1 MFFSNFLQS
10 QPFKKC
16 NSIVVLPLACY
27 LAMNSG
33 ATASAQIVP
42 DATLPNN
49 SQVISNDNLSEI
61 LGGTAVGDNLF
72 HSFEAFS
79 VLTGQTAFFNN
90 AASIENIIGRITGS
104 SLSNIDGLIKANGT
118 ANLFLIN
125 PNGIIFGENAALDIG
140 GSFIG
145 STADSIQFA
154 DGSYF
159 SAVNPE
165 AEPLLTVSI
174 PVGLQYGA
182 NPGDITVRGSGSNL
196 SIDFDTFTVD
206 RSTRP
211 VGLEVNSGETLAL
224 IGGNVS
230 LEGGNVTASEGRI
243 ELGSVGTNETVRL
256 ISIDTGWQLDYTDVA
271 TFGDLT
277 LSNAASVDV
286 SGNGSGDV
294 QLQASRISFTDGSA
308 IVANTLGD
316 GRGGEVTV
324 VASEAIE
331 AVGVSNEQFFPS
343 GIKAHVDIDATGRGS
358 NITIDTKELFI
369 IDGAQIE
376 AITFGFGGGGN
387 LNVTAQDIKVVGG
400 NEFTASGLFAYVELF
415 AEGNGGNL
423 TIFTD
428 TLSLQDGAQIYTS
441 TFGIGD
447 AGNLN
452 LQAREIEVIG
462 FDPGGPSSLASSAES
477 LGPDLI
483 AEGDGGNLNII
494 TDTLRVANGGQIQ
507 TLSSGLGDAGTLNI
521 QAREI
526 ELSGTTPFG
535 SSGLLSNAFFL
546 TGNGG
551 NINVTTDK
559 LNIKNGAIISAS
571 NFQSAGRIPPGEGR
585 AGNVTINAN
594 TINLDNSDIETP
606 SRITASTFQ
615 AGGGNIELN
624 ANNITIQNNSEI
636 TAETQGEGNGGAI
649 SLTAN
654 SLELSNGAS
663 LSTNTSGAGNAGQIS
678 LQINDNLLV
687 TGNDTGIFS
696 QATTDSTGNSGQID
710 LNAGFLTIA
719 DNAQIDT
726 STFGMGDGGAV
737 TITTDTLQLTNN
749 GTISSSSIASGQA
762 GDIEVTTSNLL
773 TNEGQIIAT
782 SEETGG
788 GEITINSDFIYLD
801 NNSLVSTSVNDSNG
815 GGGNININSD
825 SVVTNRNS
833 DIRANAVFGQG
844 GNINIS
850 TEVIF
855 TSSYSDIDASSQFGL
870 DGVVE
875 VTNPDTDKQIGIIE
889 LPENVQDPTQ
899 LITASCP
906 IQKNN
911 VMVVSGKG
919 GLPDNPGSHLRGQS
933 VWLDTRLI
941 SPELTATDSNDSSDL
956 TTVTTPKQNL
966 VANTAI
972 TEAKGWI
979 VNADGNVELLTYN
992 PNQSPL
998 NSWYRPFSCQDVST
1012 K

>member
-1 MFFSNFLQS
+1 MFLSNFLQS
-10 QPFKKC
+10 QPFRKY
-16 NSIVVLPLACY
+16 NSIVVLPLACI
-27 LAMNSG
+27 AINSG
-33 ATASAQIVP
+33 AIASAQIVP

-49 SQVISNDNLSEI
+49 SQVITNDNLSEI
-61 LGGTAVGDNLF
+61 IGGTAAGDNLF

-90 AASIENIIGRITGS
+90 AVNIENIIGRITGS
-104 SLSNIDGLIKANGT
+104 SLSDIDGLIKANGS

-154 DGSYF
+154 DGTRF

-182 NPGDITVRGSGSNL
+182 NPADITIEGSGNNL

-206 RSTRP
+206 RSSRP

-224 IGGNVS
+224 VGGNVS

-243 ELGSVGTNETVRL
+243 ELGSVGANETVRL
-256 ISIDTGWQLDYTDVA
+256 ISADTGWQLDYTDVA
-271 TFGDLT
+271 TFGELT
-277 LSNAASVDV
+277 LSDAASVDV

-294 QLQASRISFTDGSA
+294 QLRAKQISLLNGSS
-308 IVANTLGD
+308 ILANTLGN
-316 GRGGEVTV
+316 GEGGNVTAI
-324 VASEAIE
+324 ASEAIE
-331 AVGVSNEQFFPS
+331 VIGTNTNSTFPS
-343 GIKAHVDIDATGRGS
+343 GIKAHGDIDAAGNGS
-358 NITIDTKELFI
+358 NIKIDTQNLSI
-369 IDGAQIE
+369 VDGGQIE
-376 AITFGFGGGGN
+376 AITFGFGDGGN
-387 LNVTAQDIKVVGG
+387 LDVTAQNIEVIGD
-400 NEFTASGLFAYVELF
+400 NEFFPSGLFAYVELF

-423 TIFTD
+423 NISTD
-428 TLSLQDGAQIYTS
+428 TLQVKDGAQIFTN

-447 AGNLN
+447 AGNLSVRAN
-452 LQAREIEVIG
+452 EIEVIG
-462 FDPGGPSSLASSAES
+462 FDSGGPSGLFSKSESLA
-477 LGPDLI
+477 PDLI
-483 AEGDGGNLNII
+483 AEGNGGNLNII
-494 TDTLRVANGGQIQ
+494 TDTLQVADGGQIA
-507 TLSSGLGDAGTLNI
+507 TLTSGLGDAGTLNI

-571 NFQSAGRIPPGEGR
+571 NFQSAGRIPPGEGQ

-594 TINLDNSDIETP
+594 IINLDNNNIETP

-615 AGGGNIELN
+615 EGGGNIELN
-624 ANNITIQNNSEI
+624 ANKITIQNNSEI
-636 TAETQGEGNGGAI
+636 TAETQGTGSGGAI
-649 SLTAN
+649 SLMAN
-654 SLELSNGAS
+654 SLEQSNGAS
-663 LSTNTSGAGNAGQIS
+663 LSTNTTGAGNAGQIL

-696 QATTDSTGNSGQID
+696 QATANSTGDSGQID

-726 STFGMGDGGAV
+726 STFSTGDGGAV
-737 TITTDTLQLTNN
+737 NITTDALQLTNN
-749 GTISSSSIASGQA
+749 GTISSSSTASGQA
-762 GDIEVTTSNLL
+762 GDIEVTAANIL

-825 SVVTNRNS
+825 TIVTNNNS
-833 DIRANAVFGQG
+833 DVRANAVFGSG
-844 GNINIS
+844 GNINIA

-855 TSSYSDIDASSQFGL
+855 TSSNSDIDASSQFGL

-875 VTNPDTDKQIGIIE
+875 ITNPDTDKQIGIIE
-889 LPENVQDPTQ
+889 LPENLQDPTQ

-919 GLPDNPGSHLRGQS
+919 GLPENPGSHLRGQS

-941 SPELTATDSNDSSDL
+941 TPELTATNYNDSSDL
-956 TTVTTPKQNL
+956 TTVTTPEQKL

-979 VNADGNVELLTYN
+979 VNANGNVELLTYN
-992 PNQSPL
+992 PNQPSL
-998 NSWYRPFSCQDVST
+998 NWYSPFSCRDVST
-1012 K
+1012 KK

>member
-1 MFFSNFLQS
+1 MFFSNLLQS
-10 QPFKKC
+10 QPFGKL
-16 NSIVVLPLACY
+16 NSIAVLPLACI
-27 LAMNSG
+27 AINSG
-33 ATASAQIVP
+33 SIASAQIVP

-49 SQVISNDNLSEI
+49 SQVITNDNLSEI

-90 AASIENIIGRITGS
+90 AASIENIIGRVTGS
-104 SLSNIDGLIKANGT
+104 SLSDINGLIKANGS

-145 STADSIQFA
+145 STADSIRFA

-182 NPGDITVRGSGSNL
+182 NPEDITVRGSGSNL

-224 IGGNVS
+224 VGGNVS

-243 ELGSVGTNETVRL
+243 ELGSVGANETVRL
-256 ISIDTGWQLDYTDVA
+256 IFIDTGWQLDYTDVA

-277 LSNAASVDV
+277 LSDAASADV

-316 GRGGEVTV
+316 GTGGEVTV
-324 VASEAIE
+324 TASESIE
-331 AVGVSNEQFFPS
+331 AIGISDEQFFPS
-343 GIKAHVDIDATGRGS
+343 GIKAYVDIDATGNGS
-358 NITIDTKELFI
+358 NITIKTKDLSI
-369 IDGAQIE
+369 TDGAQIE
-376 AITFGFGGGGN
+376 AITFGFGNGGN
-387 LNVTAQDIKVVGG
+387 IDVTAQDIELIGG
-400 NEFTASGLFAYVELF
+400 NEFVPSALLAYVELF

-423 TIFTD
+423 TISTD
-428 TLSLQDGAQIYTS
+428 ALSLRDGAQIYTR
-441 TFGIGD
+441 TFGIGN
-447 AGNLN
+447 AGNLDIR
-452 LQAREIEVIG
+452 AKGIEVTG
-462 FDPGGPSSLASSAES
+462 FDPGGPSSLASSSES
-477 LGPDLI
+477 LTPNLI
-483 AEGDGGNLNII
+483 AEGDGGSLNII
-494 TDTLRVANGGQIQ
+494 TDNLLVADGGQIQ
-507 TLSSGLGDAGTLNI
+507 TLSSGLGNAGALNI

-546 TGNGG
+546 TGDGG
-551 NINVTTDK
+551 NINVTTDT
-559 LNIKNGAIISAS
+559 LNIKDGAIISAS
-571 NFQSAGRIPPGEGR
+571 NFQSAGRIPPGEGQ

-594 TINLDNSDIETP
+594 TINLDNTDIETP

-654 SLELSNGAS
+654 SLELSNGAN

-696 QATTDSTGNSGQID
+696 QATADSTGDSGQID

-726 STFGMGDGGAV
+726 STFSTGDGGAV
-737 TITTDTLQLTNN
+737 TTTTNALQLTNN

-762 GDIEVTTSNLL
+762 GDIEVTAANLL

-801 NNSLVSTSVNDSNG
+801 NNSLISTSVNDSNG

-833 DIRANAVFGQG
+833 DIRANAVFGSG
-844 GNINIS
+844 GNINIA

-855 TSSYSDIDASSQFGL
+855 TSSNSDIDASSQFGL

-899 LITASCP
+899 LITATCP

-956 TTVTTPKQNL
+956 TTVTTPEQNL

-992 PNQSPL
+992 PNQPSL
-998 NSWYRPFSCQDVST
+998 NWYRPFGCQDVST
-1012 K
+1012 KK

>member
-1 MFFSNFLQS
+1 MFSPNFLQS
-10 QPFKKC
+10 QPFKKY

-27 LAMNSG
+27 LAINSG
-33 ATASAQIVP
+33 SFASAQIVP

-49 SQVISNDNLSEI
+49 SQVITNDNLLEI
-61 LGGTAVGDNLF
+61 TGGTAVGDNLF

-79 VLTGQTAFFNN
+79 VLSGQSAFFNN
-90 AASIENIIGRITGS
+90 AVSIENIIGRITGS
-104 SLSNIDGLIKANGT
+104 SLSDIDGLIKANGS

-154 DGSYF
+154 DGTQF

-182 NPGDITVRGSGSNL
+182 NPEDITVRGSGNNL
-196 SIDFDTFTVD
+196 SIDFDTFTID

-224 IGGNVS
+224 VGGNVS

-243 ELGSVGTNETVRL
+243 ELGSVGAGETVQL
-256 ISIDTGWQLDYTDVA
+256 VPTDTGWQLDYTDVA
-271 TFGDLT
+271 TFGDLS
-277 LSNAASVDV
+277 LSNAASADV

-294 QLQASRISFTDGSA
+294 QLQANRISFTDGSA

-316 GRGGEVTV
+316 GTGGEVTV
-324 VASEAIE
+324 VASETIKAI
-331 AVGVSNEQFFPS
+331 GISDEQFFPS
-343 GIKAHVDIDATGRGS
+343 GIKAYVDIDATGRGS
-358 NITIDTKELFI
+358 NITIDTKDLSI
-369 IDGAQIE
+369 IEGAQIE
-376 AITFGFGGGGN
+376 AITFGFGDGGN
-387 LNVTAQDIKVVGG
+387 LNVTAQDIELIGG
-400 NEFTASGLFAYVELF
+400 NEFVPSSLLAYVELF

-423 TIFTD
+423 TIYTD
-428 TLSLQDGAQIYTS
+428 TLKVKDGAQIYTS

-447 AGNLN
+447 AGNLTI
-452 LQAREIEVIG
+452 QAKEIEVIG
-462 FDPGGPSSLASSAES
+462 FDFGGLSSLDSSTES
-477 LGPDLI
+477 LAPDLI
-483 AEGDGGNLNII
+483 AEGNGGNLNII
-494 TDTLRVANGGQIQ
+494 TDKLRVANGGQIS
-507 TLSSGLGDAGTLNI
+507 TSTSSLGNAGNLSI
-521 QAREI
+521 QAQEI
-526 ELSGTTPFG
+526 ELSDTTFDS
-535 SSGLLSNAFFL
+535 SSGLFSSALFL
-546 TGNGG
+546 DGNGG

-559 LNIKNGAIISAS
+559 LNIKDGAIISAS

-594 TINLDNSDIETP
+594 NINLDNTDIETP

-649 SLTAN
+649 SLAAN

-663 LSTNTSGAGNAGQIS
+663 LSTNTSGAGNAGQIL
-678 LQINDNLLV
+678 LQINDNLLI

-696 QATTDSTGNSGQID
+696 QATTDSTGDSGQID
-710 LNAGFLTIA
+710 LNAGLLTIA

-726 STFGMGDGGAV
+726 STFSTGDGGAV
-737 TITTDTLQLTNN
+737 TITTDTLQLTSN
-749 GTISSSSIASGQA
+749 GTISSSSTASGQA
-762 GDIEVTTSNLL
+762 GDIRVTASNLF
-773 TNEGQIIAT
+773 TDEGQIIAT

-788 GEITINSDFIYLD
+788 GEIAITSDFIYL
-801 NNSLVSTSVNDSNG
+801 NNDSLVSTSVNDSNG

-833 DIRANAVFGQG
+833 DIRANAVFGSG
-844 GNINIS
+844 GNINIA

-855 TSSYSDIDASSQFGL
+855 TSPDSDIDASSQFGL

-875 VTNPDTDKQIGIIE
+875 VTNPDTDRQIGIVE

-899 LITASCP
+899 LIAATCP

-919 GLPDNPGSHLRGQS
+919 GLPDNPGSHLRRQS

-941 SPELTATDSNDSSDL
+941 SAETATNSQNSDYSTAITSEPKNLTAN
-956 TTVTTPKQNL
+956 TV
-966 VANTAI
+966 I

-979 VNADGNVELLTYN
+979 VNADGNVELLTYT

-998 NSWYRPFSCQDVST
+998 NSWYRPFSCQDIST

>member
-1 MFFSNFLQS
+1 MFSPNFLRS
-10 QPFKKC
+10 QPCGKF
-16 NSIVVLPLACY
+16 NSIVVLPLACI
-27 LAMNSG
+27 AINSG
-33 ATASAQIVP
+33 TFASAQIVP

-49 SQVISNDNLSEI
+49 SQVITNDNLSEI
-61 LGGTAVGDNLF
+61 TGGTAVGDNLF

-79 VLTGQTAFFNN
+79 LLTGQTAFFNN

-182 NPGDITVRGSGSNL
+182 NPGDITVRGSGNNL

-224 IGGNVS
+224 VGANVA

-243 ELGSVGTNETVRL
+243 ELGSVGANETVQL
-256 ISIDTGWQLDYTDVA
+256 IPIDTGWQLDYTDVA
-271 TFGDLT
+271 TFSELT

-294 QLQASRISFTDGSA
+294 QLQASRISFTNGSA

-316 GRGGEVTV
+316 GTGGEVIA
-324 VASEAIE
+324 VASDTIE
-331 AVGVSNEQFFPS
+331 VTGTDVDNFFPS
-343 GIKAHVDIDATGRGS
+343 GIKAHVDIDATGSGS
-358 NITIDTKELFI
+358 NITIDTKDLSI
-369 IDGAQIE
+369 ADGAQIE
-376 AITFGFGGGGN
+376 AITFGFGNGGN
-387 LNVTAQDIKVVGG
+387 LDITAQEIEVIGG
-400 NEFTASGLFAYVELF
+400 NEFVPSGFFAYVELF

-423 TIFTD
+423 TISTD
-428 TLSLQDGAQIYTS
+428 TLKVMDGAQIFTN
-441 TFGIGD
+441 TFGVGN
-447 AGNLN
+447 AGNLDI
-452 LQAREIEVIG
+452 QAREIEIVG
-462 FDPGGPSSLASSAES
+462 FDPGGPSGLFSKSESLA
-477 LGPDLI
+477 PDLI
-483 AEGDGGNLNII
+483 AEGNGGNLNIV
-494 TDTLRVANGGQIQ
+494 TDTLQVADGGQIA
-507 TLSSGLGDAGTLNI
+507 TLTSGLGDAGVLSI

-526 ELSGTTPFG
+526 ELNGTTPFG

-559 LNIKNGAIISAS
+559 LNIQDGAIISAS
-571 NFQSAGRIPPGEGR
+571 NFQSAGPIPPGEGR

-624 ANNITIQNNSEI
+624 ADNIAIQNNSEI
-636 TAETQGEGNGGAI
+636 TAETQGDGNGGAI

-654 SLELSNGAS
+654 SLELNNGARV
-663 LSTNTSGAGNAGQIS
+663 STNTTGAGNAGQIL
-678 LQINDNLLV
+678 LQINNNLLI

-696 QATTDSTGNSGQID
+696 QATTDSTGDSGQID

-726 STFGMGDGGAV
+726 STFGTGDAGAV
-737 TITTDTLQLTNN
+737 TITTDALQLTSN
-749 GTISSSSIASGQA
+749 GTISSSSTASGQA
-762 GDIEVTTSNLL
+762 GNIEVTAANLL

-788 GEITINSDFIYLD
+788 GEIKLDSNFIYLD
-801 NNSLVSTSVNDSNG
+801 NNSLISTSVNDSNG

-825 SVVTNRNS
+825 SIVTNRNS
-833 DIRANAVFGQG
+833 DIRANAVFGSG
-844 GNINIS
+844 GNINIA

-855 TSSYSDIDASSQFGL
+855 TSLNSDVDASSQFGL

-875 VTNPDTDKQIGIIE
+875 VTNPDTDKQIGIIK

-899 LITASCP
+899 LITATCP

-941 SPELTATDSNDSSDL
+941 SPELTTTNSNDSFDL
-956 TTVTTPKQNL
+956 KAVTTPKQNL
-966 VANTAI
+966 VANTTI

-998 NSWYRPFSCQDVST
+998 DSWYRPFSCQDVST

>member
-1 MFFSNFLQS
+1 MFSPNFLQS
-10 QPFKKC
+10 QPFRKF
-16 NSIVVLPLACY
+16 NSIVVLPLACI
-27 LAMNSG
+27 AINSG
-33 ATASAQIVP
+33 SFASAQIVP

-49 SQVISNDNLSEI
+49 SQVITNDNLSEI
-61 LGGTAVGDNLF
+61 TGGTAVGDNLF

-79 VLTGQTAFFNN
+79 LLTGQTAFFNN
-90 AASIENIIGRITGS
+90 AVNIENIIGRVTGS
-104 SLSNIDGLIKANGT
+104 SLSNIDGLIKANGS

-154 DGSYF
+154 DGTQF
-159 SAVNPE
+159 SAVKPE

-182 NPGDITVRGSGSNL
+182 NPVDITVKGSGNNL

-224 IGGNVS
+224 VGGNVS

-243 ELGSVGTNETVRL
+243 ELGSVGANETVRL
-256 ISIDTGWQLDYTDVA
+256 ISTDTDLQLDYTDVA
-271 TFGDLT
+271 TFGELT
-277 LSNAASVDV
+277 LSDAASVDV

-294 QLQASRISFTDGSA
+294 QLRANQISLLNGSS
-308 IVANTLGD
+308 VLANTLGD
-316 GRGGEVTV
+316 GTGGNVTV
-324 VASEAIE
+324 VTSEAIE
-331 AVGVSNEQFFPS
+331 VIGTNTNSTFPS
-343 GIKAHVDIDATGRGS
+343 GIKAHVDIDATGDGS
-358 NITIDTKELFI
+358 NITIDTKDLAI
-369 IDGAQIE
+369 TDGGQIE
-376 AITFGFGGGGN
+376 TITFGFGNGGN
-387 LNVTAQDIKVVGG
+387 LRVTAQKIKATGD
-400 NEFTASGLFAYVELF
+400 NEIFPSGLSTYVELF

-423 TIFTD
+423 TISTD
-428 TLSLQDGAQIYTS
+428 TLKLKGGAQILTN
-441 TFGIGD
+441 TFGIGA

-452 LQAREIEVIG
+452 IQAREIEVIG
-462 FDPGGPSSLASSAES
+462 FDPNRPSSLASSAES
-477 LGPDLI
+477 LGADLI
-483 AEGDGGNLNII
+483 TEGDGGNLNIV
-494 TDTLRVANGGQIQ
+494 TDTLKVADGGQIQ
-507 TLSSGLGDAGTLNI
+507 TLSSGLGNAGVLNI
-521 QAREI
+521 EAREI
-526 ELSGTTPFG
+526 KLSGTTPFG

-551 NINVTTDK
+551 NINVTTDT

-571 NFQSAGRIPPGEGR
+571 NFQSAGRIPPGEGK
-585 AGNVTINAN
+585 AGNVTINAK

-636 TAETQGEGNGGAI
+636 TAETQGDGSGGAI

-663 LSTNTSGAGNAGQIS
+663 LSTNTSGAGNAGQIL
-678 LQINDNLLV
+678 LQINDNLLI

-696 QATTDSTGNSGQID
+696 QATADSTGNSGQID
-710 LNAGFLTIA
+710 LNAGLLTIA

-726 STFGMGDGGAV
+726 STFGVGDGGAV
-737 TITTDTLQLTNN
+737 TITTDALQLTNN
-749 GTISSSSIASGQA
+749 GTISSSSTASGRA
-762 GDIEVTTSNLL
+762 GDIEVTAANLL

-788 GEITINSDFIYLD
+788 GEITITSDFIYLD

-844 GNINIS
+844 GNINVS

-855 TSSYSDIDASSQFGL
+855 TSPNSDIDASSQFGL
-870 DGVVE
+870 DGIVE
-875 VTNPDTDKQIGIIE
+875 VTNPNTDKQIGIIE
-889 LPENVQDPTQ
+889 LPEDVQDPTQ
-899 LITASCP
+899 LITATCP

-941 SPELTATDSNDSSDL
+941 SPELTTVNSQNSNSSTAINTEPKNL
-956 TTVTTPKQNL
+956 T
-966 VANTAI
+966 ANTVI

-998 NSWYRPFSCQDVST
+998 NSWYRPFSCQNVST

>member
-1 MFFSNFLQS
+1 MFSPNFLQW
-10 QPFKKC
+10 QPFRRC
-16 NSIVVLPLACY
+16 SSIAILPLAY
-27 LAMNSG
+27 LAIDSG
-33 ATASAQIVP
+33 SFATAQIVP

-49 SQVISNDNLSEI
+49 SQVITNDNLTEI
-61 LGGTAVGDNLF
+61 IGGTAVGDNLF
-72 HSFEAFS
+72 HSFEEFS

-90 AASIENIIGRITGS
+90 AVSIENIIGRVTGS
-104 SLSNIDGLIKANGT
+104 SLSDINGLIKANGT

-159 SAVNPE
+159 SAVDPE

-182 NPGDITVRGSGSNL
+182 NPEDIAVEGSGNNL

-224 IGGNVS
+224 VGGNVS
-230 LEGGNVTASEGRI
+230 LEGSNVTASEGRI
-243 ELGSVGTNETVRL
+243 ELGAVGAGETVQL
-256 ISIDTGWQLDYTDVA
+256 VPTDTGWQLDYTDVA
-271 TFGDLT
+271 TFGELT
-277 LSNAASVDV
+277 LSNAASADV

-294 QLQASRISFTDGSA
+294 QLRANKISLLNGSS
-308 IVANTLGD
+308 ILANTLGD
-316 GRGGEVTV
+316 GMNGEVTAI
-324 VASEAIE
+324 ASEAIE
-331 AVGVSNEQFFPS
+331 VIGTNANGTFPS
-343 GIKAHVDIDATGRGS
+343 GIKAHVDIDAAGNGS
-358 NITIDTKELFI
+358 NITIDTQNLSI
-369 IDGAQIE
+369 INGGQIE
-376 AITFGFGGGGN
+376 TITFGFGNGGN
-387 LNVTAQDIKVVGG
+387 LDVTAQDIEVIGD
-400 NEFTASGLFAYVELF
+400 NEFFPSGLLAYVELF

-423 TIFTD
+423 TISTD
-428 TLSLQDGAQIYTS
+428 TLKVKDGAQVYTS

-447 AGNLN
+447 AGNLDIR
-452 LQAREIEVIG
+452 AREIEIIG
-462 FDPGGPSSLASSAES
+462 FDPGGPSSLSSATES
-477 LGPDLI
+477 LGSDLV
-483 AEGDGGNLNII
+483 AEGDGGNLNIV
-494 TDTLRVANGGQIQ
+494 TDTLRVADGGQIA
-507 TLSSGLGDAGTLNI
+507 TLTSGSGDAGILNI

-546 TGNGG
+546 DGNGG
-551 NINVTTDK
+551 NINVKTDK
-559 LNIKNGAIISAS
+559 LDVKNGAIISAS
-571 NFQSAGRIPPGEGR
+571 NFQSAGRIPPGEGQ

-594 TINLDNSDIETP
+594 TINLDNTDIETP

-624 ANNITIQNNSEI
+624 ANNIRIQNNSEI
-636 TAETQGEGNGGAI
+636 TAETQGDGSGGAI
-649 SLTAN
+649 SLMAN

-663 LSTNTSGAGNAGQIS
+663 LSTNTTGAGNAGQVL

-696 QATTDSTGNSGQID
+696 QATADSTGDSGQIE

-726 STFGMGDGGAV
+726 STFGTGDGGAV
-737 TITTDTLQLTNN
+737 TITTDALQLTSN
-749 GTISSSSIASGQA
+749 GTISSNSTASGRA
-762 GDIEVTTSNLL
+762 GDIEVTAANLL

-788 GEITINSDFIYLD
+788 GEITVNSDFTYLD
-801 NNSLVSTSVNDSNG
+801 NNSLISTSVNDSNG
-815 GGGNININSD
+815 GGGNININSN
-825 SVVTNRNS
+825 SIVTNHNS
-833 DIRANAVFGQG
+833 DIRANAVFGSG
-844 GNINIS
+844 GNINIA

-855 TSSYSDIDASSQFGL
+855 TSSNSDIDASSQFGL

-875 VTNPDTDKQIGIIE
+875 VTTIETEKQIGIIE

-919 GLPDNPGSHLRGQS
+919 GLPENPGSHLRGQS

-941 SPELTATDSNDSSDL
+941 TPELTATNYNDSSDL
-956 TTVTTPKQNL
+956 TTVTTPEQNP
-966 VANTAI
+966 VAITAI

-992 PNQSPL
+992 PNQPSL
-998 NSWYRPFSCQDVST
+998 NWYRPFSCQDVST
-1012 K
+1012 KK